1 MASPHA
7 LNPFGIRLKAQT
19 SLTNEF
25 ITQLLT
31 YLKLRGGGIGLLIN
45 FNVYLLKEGI
55 CRLRV

>member
-1 MASPHA
+1 MSAIEIKSVSE
-7 LNPFGIRLKAQT
+7 IKA
-19 SLTNEF
+19 
-25 ITQLLT
+25 IHKAQLLT